1 MSKTKGRVTLPS
13 ESNFLEETKEML
25 DRWGADALR
34 DLRKSGEPTS
44 SVTATARSLMMK
56 LSLWMQRYI
65 QPIL

>member
-34 DLRKSGEPTS
+34 DSDGT
-44 SVTATARSLMMK
+44 K
-56 LSLWMQRYI
+56 LHDEISLWMQRYI